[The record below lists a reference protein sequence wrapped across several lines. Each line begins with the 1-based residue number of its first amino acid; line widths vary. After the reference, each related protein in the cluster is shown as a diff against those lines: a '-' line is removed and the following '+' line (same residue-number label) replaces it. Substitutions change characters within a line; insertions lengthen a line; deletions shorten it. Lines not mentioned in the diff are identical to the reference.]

1 MILTLIKKIKILP
14 VALLIISAFYGC
26 NIKDPSISMKTNTS
40 IPKLLDRNENLRMGK
55 EWDDVQTQYQKLKLA
70 ITKKA
75 DDYESKIKMAQLF
88 IREAR
93 VTGEHG
99 HYYNAA
105 LTMTDQILVAKPTDA
120 NFTFLALLTKG
131 GVQLSHHD
139 FKGAL
144 ATGNQALALNP
155 NNPQIYGVL
164 VDANVELGNYQDAVA
179 LADRMMALK
188 PDLRS
193 YARISYLREIH
204 GEVPEAMKAMEMAI
218 SSGIPG
224 YEDTAWAMLTYAEL
238 NEMYNKNKE
247 AKMLYE
253 EILAQRPNY
262 PFAVAGLGKI
272 ELKNKNYPKA
282 IKLTNEA
289 IKTIPEVGF
298 YTQLLEIYKAT
309 GDKSAFDKTL
319 KDVWAMLA
327 DDEKSGHNMRLEY
340 ADIYLNL
347 LDNPT
352 KALDYA
358 QQEYN
363 VRPKNIDV
371 NRMMANIY
379 KKLNDDQ
386 KYNQHLAVAKSTH
399 SKHPELAVAN

>member
-1 MILTLIKKIKILP
+1 MTLRLIKKIKILHF
-14 VALLIISAFYGC
+14 ALLIGIVYCSCSSNNA
-26 NIKDPSISMKTNTS
+26 KTTADVNPS

-55 EWDDVQTQYQKLKLA
+55 EWDDVANQYQKLKLA
-70 ITKKA
+70 IIKDS
-75 DDYESKIKMAQLF
+75 DDHESKIKLAQLF

-105 LTMTDQILVAKPTDA
+105 LTMTDQILASKPTDE
-120 NFTFLALLTKG
+120 NFIFLALLTKG

-164 VDANVELGNYQDAVA
+164 VDANVELGNYKEAVA
-179 LADRMMALK
+179 LADRMIELK

-204 GEVPEAMKAMEMAI
+204 GEVPEAMKAMSMAI

-238 NEMYNKNKE
+238 NEMYNNDKE

-272 ELKNKNYPKA
+272 ELKNKNYSRA
-282 IKLTNEA
+282 TALTSEA

-298 YTQLLEIYKAT
+298 YTQLLDIYKET
-309 GDKSAFDKTL
+309 GDSSAFNKTL
-319 KDVWAMLA
+319 KDVWVMLE
-327 DDEKSGHNMRLEY
+327 DDEKSGHNMNLEY
-340 ADIYLNL
+340 AHIYL
-347 LDNPT
+347 DIVEDPA
-352 KALDYA
+352 KALGYA
-358 QQEYN
+358 QKEYN
-363 VRPKNIDV
+363 IRPKNIDV
-371 NRMMANIY
+371 NLMMANIY
-379 KKLNDDQ
+379 KKLNNNQ
-386 KYNQHLAVAKSTH
+386 KYSQHLIVAKSTN
-399 SKHPELAVAN
+399 SKKPELVSL